1 MAHMRMLREFLQKTS
16 ALRAGIPL
24 ECLLCSRRTPGGL
37 CVWCQTAVLESTSN
51 AVRRCLRC
59 DLLLDLREPGC
70 PDCGSLS
77 PFLQGVV
84 AAFDYAWPG
93 ELLIR
98 ALKRQ
103 GRFSVAPLLAD
114 LLAERLK
121 QRAAGVG
128 LQDVL
133 GQAAEQRSSAATSM
147 VVTAVPASRRSLV
160 ERGFNPAAEVGRILA
175 RRLGLPW
182 RPELVSRKDDGRQ
195 QKALGRAARRAEV
208 QGRYAAEMALEGRQV
223 LLVDDVMT
231 TGSTLSAIADVL
243 HEKGASRVW
252 GAVVARTPAWPE
264 TREDTS

>member
-1 MAHMRMLREFLQKTS
+1 MLREFLQKTS
-16 ALRAGIPL
+16 ALRAGTPL

-37 CVWCQTAVLESTSN
+37 CVWCRAAVCESMGN
-51 AVRRCLRC
+51 EVGRCLRC
-59 DLLLDLREPGC
+59 DLLLDRPEPGC
-70 PDCGSLS
+70 PDCGGLS
-77 PFLQGVV
+77 PFLHGVV

-103 GRFSVAPLLAD
+103 GRFSVAPMLAD

-121 QRAAGVG
+121 ERAAGLG
-128 LQDVL
+128 LEAVL
-133 GQAAEQRSSAATSM
+133 GGTFGKGPSQAASM
-147 VVTAVPASRRSLV
+147 VVTAVPAGRRSLV

-182 RPELVSRKDDGRQ
+182 RPELVSRKEDGRQ

-208 QGRYAAEMALEGRQV
+208 QGRYAAAMAVEDRQV

-243 HEKGASRVW
+243 QDKGASRVW

-264 TREDTS
+264 TREDAS